1 MKTGDVLVADDEN
14 NVVDE
19 ITPSGSLSLLAGT
32 GNCSTV
38 PTPGAATAANLCGIT
53 SVAVDSATGDVF
65 VGDQNVVAKVSPS
78 GMLSIVAGTGAAG
91 APTPGPATSS
101 ELGNIVGLAVNGANG
116 DLYISDVYSS
126 PGGTSDEVLT
136 VTHSRMLSDVAGAGP
151 AGTETAGPAAES
163 ELNNQWGIAV
173 DSVNG
178 DLFIA
183 DAGNYV
189 VEKVTNP

>member
-101 ELGNIVGLAVNGANG
+101 DLWTPYVAVDSSTG
-116 DLYISDVYSS
+116 DLYIADS
-126 PGGTSDEVLT
+126 
-136 VTHSRMLSDVAGAGP
+136 
-151 AGTETAGPAAES
+151 
-163 ELNNQWGIAV
+163 NNH
-173 DSVNG
+173 
-178 DLFIA
+178 
-183 DAGNYV
+183 V
-189 VEKVTNP
+189 VEQVTPPACCLSSLAPARSAPRRLALRRARSLATLWGLP

>member
-1 MKTGDVLVADDEN
+1 
-14 NVVDE
+14 
-19 ITPSGSLSLLAGT
+19 
-32 GNCSTV
+32 
-38 PTPGAATAANLCGIT
+38 
-53 SVAVDSATGDVF
+53 
-65 VGDQNVVAKVSPS
+65 
-78 GMLSIVAGTGAAG
+78 MLSIVAGTGPFG